1 MENGLA
7 MRLLAAVV
15 AIGAFAFGASQG
27 DQIALG
33 FAAAAA
39 VAASVGIWLQPP
51 SDLGNWQK
59 LRDHLLLSLPLAG
72 LSVVT
77 GAIALYPDNAFQFA
91 PWMGLVLA
99 LLVPASILEQRLM
112 DYP

>member
-1 MENGLA
+1 LK
-7 MRLLAAVV
+7 MRLLAVV
-15 AIGAFAFGASQG
+15 VTIGAFVVGASQG
-27 DQIALG
+27 ELMALG

-39 VAASVGIWLQPP
+39 IAASVGIWLQPP
-51 SDLGNWQK
+51 SDLGDWQK

-112 DYP
+112 ETP